1 MSRSEKLY
9 FAYLMYTHEYE
20 FKKINITYRLRQRS
34 EGAGA
39 PKDLRAG
46 LDIHSSSQMCWVGR
60 LVALNDIKGHKGSML
75 SEEKELWGF
84 GQVSLESL
92 AQPSFKSHS
101 SKSCQFII
109 STSTTQHH
117 LPRT

>member
-1 MSRSEKLY
+1 M
-9 FAYLMYTHEYE
+9 
-20 FKKINITYRLRQRS
+20 
-34 EGAGA
+34 
-39 PKDLRAG
+39 P
-46 LDIHSSSQMCWVGR
+46 
-60 LVALNDIKGHKGSML
+60 LNDIKGHKGSML
-75 SEEKELWGF
+75 SEEKELRGF

-117 LPRT
+117 LPGT